1 MSPLN
6 CLYLSVCALKKPLFF
21 SFNPLILVGLKQNE
35 RERRK
40 VAMIR
45 LEAEKSKAVLSL
57 VGANKPLTQRLL
69 SKQQHKWILSD
80 Q

>member
-1 MSPLN
+1 MSTLN
-6 CLYLSVCALKKPLFF
+6 CLYLSVFALKKPLFF

-35 RERRK
+35 REWTK

-45 LEAEKSKAVLSL
+45 LEAGKSKAVLSL

-69 SKQQHKWILSD
+69 SKQQHKWI
-80 Q
+80 